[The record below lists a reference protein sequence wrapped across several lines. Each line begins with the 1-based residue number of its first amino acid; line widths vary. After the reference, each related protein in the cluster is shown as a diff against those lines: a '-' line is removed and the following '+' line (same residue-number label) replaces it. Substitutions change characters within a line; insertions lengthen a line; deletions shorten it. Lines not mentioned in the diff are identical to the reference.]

1 MIQRKLWMNK
11 RLLILLLKII
21 KFKGKRR
28 MIWSCNSS
36 IFLGRF
42 SLASWR
48 SLMLW
53 FTSSY
58 WCFCWMNFH
67 NLITKENKLFFQNF
81 FAVLIGHETYE
92 SKSFAFSR
100 VWILNYMCVK
110 DGSVFGKS
118 FSELFISNLTWNS
131 TDKELLSLFIE
142 FSDQCGLWINE
153 LSINEMVLMM
163 ENLLHRFLTSK
174 CYKTESTR
182 YKGIFDFSKGR
193 KVLQK
198 RFYGWWKEKSESRS
212 KKSYAALTEWR
223 FCMQASNKELSFFF
237 CWFRRV
243 GTRLMINLSDRGRH
257 DAFNLKESKE
267 GD

>member
-1 MIQRKLWMNK
+1 
-11 RLLILLLKII
+11 
-21 KFKGKRR
+21 

-198 RFYGWWKEKSESRS
+198 RFYGWWKEKSESLVQKKVMQHLLNDVFACKPPTKSFPFSSAGSEELEQDWWLTWATEEDMMLSIS
-212 KKSYAALTEWR
+212 KNQK
-223 FCMQASNKELSFFF
+223 KEIKCL
-237 CWFRRV
+237 
-243 GTRLMINLSDRGRH
+243 
-257 DAFNLKESKE
+257 
-267 GD
+267 